1 MTKLRYSMDGKKTI
15 PTESETFT
23 DDDGAKLLI
32 EVGKDSEEDFYIRLG
47 SGYLSNF
54 TINAYRNGITGEDSC
69 IIRGNGKEKITNVA
83 NCLRWIA
90 EKLENN
96 LN

>member
-32 EVGKDSEEDFYIRLG
+32 EVGKDSEEDFYIKLG
-47 SGYLSNF
+47 SRYLSN
-54 TINAYRNGITGEDSC
+54 
-69 IIRGNGKEKITNVA
+69 
-83 NCLRWIA
+83 LRILFYIFA
-90 EKLENN
+90 L
-96 LN
+96 

>member
-32 EVGKDSEEDFYIRLG
+32 EVGKDCEEDFYIRLG
-47 SGYLSNF
+47 NGYLSNLRISVYHNEL
-54 TINAYRNGITGEDSC
+54 TSEDSC

>member
-1 MTKLRYSMDGKKTI
+1 MRYSMDGKRTL
-15 PTESETFT
+15 PTEAETFT
-23 DDDGAKLLI
+23 DDESKVIG
-32 EVGKDSEEDFYIRLG
+32 EVGKDSEEDFYIKLG

-54 TINAYRNGITGEDSC
+54 TINAYRNELTGEDSC

-90 EKLENN
+90 EKLEK
-96 LN
+96 

>member
-47 SGYLSNF
+47 SGYLSNLR
-54 TINAYRNGITGEDSC
+54 ISVYHNELTGEDSC

-90 EKLENN
+90 EKLQK
-96 LN
+96 